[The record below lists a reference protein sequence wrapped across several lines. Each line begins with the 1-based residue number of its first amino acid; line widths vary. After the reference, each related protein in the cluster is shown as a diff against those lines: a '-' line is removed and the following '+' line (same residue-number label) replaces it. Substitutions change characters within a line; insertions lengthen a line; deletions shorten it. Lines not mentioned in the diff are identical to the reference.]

1 MSKELSLE
9 RIQMKKVKVRA
20 KASVSMTKILT
31 YELDENKDLYD
42 QVCDL
47 KEDFYLEEDFIDP
60 TKGEF
65 GEIFVE
71 EDIDFEILDDETIS

>member
-1 MSKELSLE
+1 
-9 RIQMKKVKVRA
+9 MKKVKVRA

-47 KEDFYLEEDFIDP
+47 KEDFDLEEDFIDP
-60 TKGEF
+60 AKGEF

>member
-1 MSKELSLE
+1 
-9 RIQMKKVKVRA
+9 MKKVKVRA
-20 KASVSMTKILT
+20 KATVSKTKILT
-31 YELDENKDLYD
+31 YELDENKDLHD

-47 KEDFYLEEDFIDP
+47 KEDFVLEDDFIDL

-71 EDIDFEILDDETIS
+71 DDINFEILEDETII

>member
-1 MSKELSLE
+1 
-9 RIQMKKVKVRA
+9 MKKVKVRA
-20 KASVSMTKILT
+20 RATVSMEKVLT

-47 KEDFYLEEDFIDP
+47 KENFVLEDYFIDP

-65 GEIFVE
+65 GEISVE
-71 EDIDFEILDDETIS
+71 DDIDFEILDDETIS

>member
-1 MSKELSLE
+1 
-9 RIQMKKVKVRA
+9 MKKVKVRA
-20 KASVSMTKILT
+20 RATVSMEKVLT

-47 KEDFYLEEDFIDP
+47 KEDFVLEEDFIDP
-60 TKGEF
+60 AKGEF